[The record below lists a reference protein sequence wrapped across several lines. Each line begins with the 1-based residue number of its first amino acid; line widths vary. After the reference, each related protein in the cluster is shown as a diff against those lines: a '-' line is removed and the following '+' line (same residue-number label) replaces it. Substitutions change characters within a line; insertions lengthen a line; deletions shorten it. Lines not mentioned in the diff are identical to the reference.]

1 MRLLRSP
8 LQSLQSQFSQPLE
21 DLPREFKP
29 PEKLLYLTPHFEI
42 LLCEEY
48 INFKHRRQ
56 HSQYMSEGQT
66 PDSHGSESSF
76 KERILVHCDLDAFF
90 AAVEILHHNLDPEKP
105 LIIGSDPQ
113 GGRGRGIVSTCNYAA
128 RAFGIH
134 SAMPVSEAWRRCPG
148 HPFGP
153 GHYIRGSRGLY
164 SRASR
169 QVMSI
174 LKEPAEFFEKASI
187 DEAYLD
193 ITEHVGGDWDVA
205 YALCRTLQNA
215 IEQKVGLTAS
225 FGIAPTRILAK
236 MSSEVNKPK
245 GIFRILPDEIG
256 DFFEG
261 RSLREVPG
269 IGPKRA
275 TQLAEWGFV
284 TVDEA
289 YVLGE
294 LALGRM
300 AGERFAQWL
309 TRVVDGTTSSE
320 VSQLRSRKSIG
331 KERTFSSDQTDHEAV
346 LDVLRS
352 LTHRVLKRSK
362 EMGIS
367 GRLAEVKI
375 RYTGFETHTHGR
387 SIPVAM
393 DEPDVFLRLAE
404 HLFATNVQHNRG
416 LRLVGFRL
424 GQLDMPPTRQA
435 MLLLQ
440 EEE

>member
-1 MRLLRSP
+1 MRLSYRTP
-8 LQSLQSQFSQPLE
+8 QRVKNPFAQPLE
-21 DLPREFKP
+21 ELPVEFRPK
-29 PEKLLYLTPHFEI
+29 EKLVFLSPTLEVLF
-42 LLCEEY
+42 CEEY
-48 INFKHRRQ
+48 INFKHC
-56 HSQYMSEGQT
+56 GQRSLCVSGEQIPTGDTIPT
-66 PDSHGSESSF
+66 PR
-76 KERILVHCDLDAFF
+76 ERILVHCDLDAFF
-90 AAVEILHHNLDPEKP
+90 AAVEILHHSLDPEKP

-113 GGRGRGIVSTCNYAA
+113 AGRGRGIVSTCNYAA
-128 RAFGIH
+128 RTFGIH
-134 SAMPVSEAWRRCPG
+134 SAMPISEAWRRCPG
-148 HPFGP
+148 YPFGP

-169 QVMSI
+169 RVMEI
-174 LKEPAEFFEKASI
+174 LQEPAEFFEKASI

-193 ITEHVGGDWDVA
+193 VTKAVDGDWDA
-205 YALCRTLQNA
+205 AFALCRALQDA
-215 IEQKVGLTAS
+215 IEDKVGLTAS

-245 GIFRILPDEIG
+245 GIFRILPDEIA
-256 DFFEG
+256 DFFDG

-275 TQLAEWGFV
+275 TQLAEWGLV

-289 YVLGE
+289 YVFGE

-300 AGERFAQWL
+300 AGERFASWL

-320 VSQLRSRKSIG
+320 VSPLRSRKSVG

-346 LDVLRS
+346 LEVLRS
-352 LTHRVLKRSK
+352 LTQGVLARSR
-362 EMGIS
+362 EMGVS

-393 DEPDVFLRLAE
+393 DEPEVFLRLAE

-435 MLLLQ
+435 ILKW

>member
-1 MRLLRSP
+1 MRLLSHAHPYRKK
-8 LQSLQSQFSQPLE
+8 LFSQPLE
-21 DLPREFKP
+21 DLPREFQP
-29 PEKLLYLTPHFEI
+29 LEKLVYLTPNMEI
-42 LLCEEY
+42 HICEEY
-48 INFKHRRQ
+48 INFKHRSQ
-56 HSQYMSEGQT
+56 HYHTMSEESEPQIE
-66 PDSHGSESSF
+66 GSASPR
-76 KERILVHCDLDAFF
+76 ERILVHCDLDAFF
-90 AAVEILHHNLDPEKP
+90 AAVEILHHDLDPEKP

-128 RAFGIH
+128 RAFGIR

-169 QVMSI
+169 QVMQI
-174 LKEPAEFFEKASI
+174 LKEPAQHFEKASI

-193 ITEHVGGDWDVA
+193 VTEQVNGDWDAA
-205 YALCRTLQNA
+205 YALCRTLQDR
-215 IEQKVGLTAS
+215 IENEVGLTAS

-300 AGERFAQWL
+300 AGERFAAWL
-309 TRVVDGTTSSE
+309 MQVVDGTTSSE

-346 LDVLRS
+346 LEVLRS
-352 LTHRVLKRSK
+352 LTEGVLKRSK

-367 GRLAEVKI
+367 RRLAEVKI
-375 RYTGFETHTHGR
+375 RYTGFETHTHVR

-393 DEPDVFLRLAE
+393 DEPDVFLRLADY
-404 HLFATNVQHNRG
+404 LFATNVQPNRG

-424 GQLDMPPTRQA
+424 GQLDMPPTRQS
-435 MLLLQ
+435 MLHLS

>member
-1 MRLLRSP
+1 MRP
-8 LQSLQSQFSQPLE
+8 LCSHLQAPIHRFAQPLE
-21 DLPREFKP
+21 DLPKGLKTL
-29 PEKLLYLTPHFEI
+29 EKLVYLTPTFGI
-42 LLCEEY
+42 LLSEEY
-48 INFKHRRQ
+48 INFKHRGQ
-56 HSQYMSEGQT
+56 HSQHMSEEHV
-66 PDSHGSESSF
+66 PHPHGSKSSS

-153 GHYIRGSRGLY
+153 GRYIRGSRGLY
-164 SRASR
+164 TRASR
-169 QVMSI
+169 QVMKI
-174 LKEPAEFFEKASI
+174 LKEPAEYFEKASI

-193 ITEHVGGDWDVA
+193 ITEHVGGDWDAA
-205 YALCRTLQNA
+205 YALCRTLQDS
-215 IEQKVGLTAS
+215 IERTVGLTAS

-245 GIFRILPDEIG
+245 GIFRILPDEIA

-300 AGERFAQWL
+300 AGERFARWL

-320 VSQLRSRKSIG
+320 VSHLRSRKSVG

-352 LTHRVLKRSK
+352 LTQRVLTRSK

-435 MLLLQ
+435 MLLLR

>member
-1 MRLLRSP
+1 MRLSYRTP
-8 LQSLQSQFSQPLE
+8 QRVQNPFAQPLE
-21 DLPREFKP
+21 ELPVEFRPK
-29 PEKLLYLTPHFEI
+29 EKLVFLSPTLEVLF
-42 LLCEEY
+42 CEEY
-48 INFKHRRQ
+48 INFKHC
-56 HSQYMSEGQT
+56 GQRSLCVSGEQIPTGDTIPT
-66 PDSHGSESSF
+66 PR
-76 KERILVHCDLDAFF
+76 ERILVHCDLDAFF
-90 AAVEILHHNLDPEKP
+90 AAVEILHHSLDPEKP

-113 GGRGRGIVSTCNYAA
+113 AGRGRGIVSTCNYAA
-128 RAFGIH
+128 RTFGIH
-134 SAMPVSEAWRRCPG
+134 SAMPISEAWRRCPG
-148 HPFGP
+148 YPFGP

-169 QVMSI
+169 RVMEI
-174 LKEPAEFFEKASI
+174 LQEPAEFFEKASI

-193 ITEHVGGDWDVA
+193 VTKAVDGDWDA
-205 YALCRTLQNA
+205 AFALCRALQDA
-215 IEQKVGLTAS
+215 IEDKVGLTAS

-245 GIFRILPDEIG
+245 GIFRILPDEIA
-256 DFFEG
+256 DFFDG

-275 TQLAEWGFV
+275 TQLAEWGLV

-289 YVLGE
+289 YVFGE

-300 AGERFAQWL
+300 AGERFASWL

-320 VSQLRSRKSIG
+320 VSPLRSRKSVG

-346 LDVLRS
+346 LEVLRS
-352 LTHRVLKRSK
+352 LTQGVLARSR
-362 EMGIS
+362 EMGVS

-393 DEPDVFLRLAE
+393 DEPEVFLRLAE

-435 MLLLQ
+435 ILKW

>member
-1 MRLLRSP
+1 MRLLSTHHQYLNSR
-8 LQSLQSQFSQPLE
+8 FSQPLE
-21 DLPREFKP
+21 DLPREFP
-29 PEKLLYLTPHFEI
+29 PREKLMYLAPSFEI
-42 LLCEEY
+42 YLCEEY
-48 INFKHRRQ
+48 INFKHRGRYSQ
-56 HSQYMSEGQT
+56 HMSEEMNPHSQDST
-66 PDSHGSESSF
+66 PPF
-76 KERILVHCDLDAFF
+76 KERIIVHCDLDAFF

-134 SAMPVSEAWRRCPG
+134 SAMPVGEAWRRCPG

-193 ITEHVGGDWDVA
+193 ITEHVRGDWDVA
-205 YALCRTLQNA
+205 YALCRTLQDS
-215 IEQKVGLTAS
+215 IEQNVGLTAS

-245 GIFRILPDEIG
+245 GIFRILPDEIA

-300 AGERFAQWL
+300 AGERFAHWL

-331 KERTFSSDQTDHEAV
+331 KERTFSSDQTDHETV
-346 LDVLRS
+346 LEVLRS
-352 LTHRVLKRSK
+352 LTQRVLKRSK

-367 GRLAEVKI
+367 GRLAEVKSVI
-375 RYTGFETHTHGR
+375 LVLKP
-387 SIPVAM
+387 ILMVA
-393 DEPDVFLRLAE
+393 
-404 HLFATNVQHNRG
+404 Q
-416 LRLVGFRL
+416 FRL
-424 GQLDMPPTRQA
+424 PWMNQMFFFV
-435 MLLLQ
+435 
-440 EEE
+440 

>member
-1 MRLLRSP
+1 MRLLLPDDQHLKLRF
-8 LQSLQSQFSQPLE
+8 LQPLE

-29 PEKLLYLTPHFEI
+29 LEKLVYLTPSFQI
-42 LLCEEY
+42 YLCEEY
-48 INFKHRRQ
+48 INFKHRGQ
-56 HSQYMSEGQT
+56 HSQNMSGEQT
-66 PDSHGSESSF
+66 PHSQESEPSS
-76 KERILVHCDLDAFF
+76 KERIIVHCDLDAFF

-148 HPFGP
+148 YPFGP
-153 GHYIRGSRGLY
+153 GNYIRGSRGLY
-164 SRASR
+164 TRASR
-169 QVMSI
+169 QVMDV
-174 LKEPAEFFEKASI
+174 LKGPAEFFERASI

-193 ITEHVGGDWDVA
+193 ITKHVEGDWDAA

-215 IEQKVGLTAS
+215 IEQNVGLTAS

-245 GIFRILPDEIG
+245 GIFRILPDEIA

-346 LDVLRS
+346 LEVLRS
-352 LTHRVLKRSK
+352 LTERVLKRSK

-435 MLLLQ
+435 MLLL